1 MIPVE
6 STDDPLIGKVVAGR
20 YTVLDHIGDGGVGI
34 VYKARQEPI
43 GRLVALKML
52 LGEAE
57 NERNVQRFLNEAR
70 IISALKHPN
79 TVTLIDFGQAE
90 DGRMFIAME
99 LLEGGELRGLMDKG
113 RLALVPALRI
123 ARQIASSLAEAH
135 AANIWHRDL
144 KPENVLFDK
153 VEGEDFVVRVVDFGM
168 AKLHEPDNDI
178 MLTAPG
184 TRLGTPEYMSPQ
196 QAFAKPLDHRT
207 DLYSLG
213 VMLYQMLTGHLPF
226 SADSTMGMYLEHA
239 HTAPRPMA
247 EFAPD
252 LDIDPEID
260 ALVLSM
266 LAKEAPGRPASAAAV
281 IAVFDRVLAKH
292 AEDAVVPV
300 TSAAPPP
307 VAAVEDEDE
316 LERMARAST
325 GVSPVLVAVVAV
337 VVTAVVMFLLMR

>member
-1 MIPVE
+1 MNPPE
-6 STDDPLIGKVVAGR
+6 EGDDPLVGRVVAGR
-20 YTVLDHIGDGGVGI
+20 YTILAHLGDGGVGI

-57 NERNVQRFLNEAR
+57 NERNVERFLREAK

-90 DGRMFIAME
+90 DGRLFIAME
-99 LLEGGELRGLMDKG
+99 FLEGGELRGLMDDG
-113 RLALVPALRI
+113 RIALVPALRI

-135 AANIWHRDL
+135 AAGIWHRDL
-144 KPENVLFDK
+144 KPENVLFDT

-168 AKLHEPDNDI
+168 AKLHEPESDI

-207 DLYSLG
+207 DLYALG
-213 VMLYQMLTGHLPF
+213 IILYEMLTGHLPF
-226 SADSTMGMYLEHA
+226 TADSTMGMYLEHA
-239 HTAPRPMA
+239 GTPPRPIA

-252 LDIDPEID
+252 LDLDPEID
-260 ALVLSM
+260 ALVLQL
-266 LAKEAPGRPASAAAV
+266 LAKEEKDRPADATEVVST
-281 IAVFDRVLAKH
+281 IDRVLAKH
-292 AEDAVVPV
+292 AEDEPTPV
-300 TSAAPPP
+300 TSEAPPP
-307 VAAVEDEDE
+307 AEAVEDEAE
-316 LERMARAST
+316 LDQLARAAS
-325 GVSPVLVAVVAV
+325 GVSPVVVAVVA
-337 VVTAVVMFLLMR
+337 AVVASAATFLLMR